1 MAIGGGMVIVGGM
14 KGFCGPKAGSST
26 VGGIKVDCGAGVG
39 VVMGLLCEG
48 VGVEEVLAISGP

>member
-1 MAIGGGMVIVGGM
+1 MSGGMVIVGGK

-26 VGGIKVDCGAGVG
+26 VGGMKVDCGADVG

-48 VGVEEVLAISGP
+48 AGVEGVLATSGP